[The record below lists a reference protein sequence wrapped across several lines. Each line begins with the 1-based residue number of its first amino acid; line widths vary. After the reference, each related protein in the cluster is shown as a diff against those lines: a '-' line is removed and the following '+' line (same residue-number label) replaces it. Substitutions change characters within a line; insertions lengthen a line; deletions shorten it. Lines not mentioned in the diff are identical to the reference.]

1 MKTAR
6 NYLYHSGSDKKR
18 YMWNNGKEI
27 VWSHIL
33 HVYHQQEN
41 QGLKLL
47 VRLKEVHVSL
57 KSYSTLAT
65 QALSDTVATAG
76 VVG

>member
-1 MKTAR
+1 
-6 NYLYHSGSDKKR
+6 
-18 YMWNNGKEI
+18 MWNNDKEI

-41 QGLKLL
+41 QGLKLF
-47 VRLKEVHVSL
+47 VRLKEEHVCL
-57 KSYSTLAT
+57 NPYSTLAT

>member
-6 NYLYHSGSDKKR
+6 IFSVSLPVVIKKDACGI
-18 YMWNNGKEI
+18 MAKKLCG
-27 VWSHIL
+27 VIL

-47 VRLKEVHVSL
+47 VRLKEHVCL
-57 KSYSTLAT
+57 NPYSAMAT

-76 VVG
+76 FVG